1 MAKTT
6 ERLVLSFDAE
16 TRSFKPAAH
25 NLLSAQAVELVDKLQ
40 TENTPA
46 RIVEQEKHHRVL
58 DAQMCRPCKK
68 AAELATANHAEPS
81 AEQTEQEQPPDSEEE
96 SESD

>member
-25 NLLSAQAVELVDKLQ
+25 NLLSPQAVELADKLR
-40 TENTPA
+40 TENIPA
-46 RIVEQEKHHRVL
+46 RIVEQENHHRVL
-58 DAQMCRPCKK
+58 NPQMCRPCKK

-81 AEQTEQEQPPDSEEE
+81 AEQTEQEQPPASEEE

>member
-1 MAKTT
+1 VAKTT

-25 NLLSAQAVELVDKLQ
+25 NLLSPQAVELADKLQ
-40 TENTPA
+40 TAEAPA
-46 RIVEQEKHHRVL
+46 RIVEQKNHHRVL
-58 DAQMCRPCKK
+58 NPRKCRPCKK
-68 AAELATANHAEPS
+68 AAELATANHTEPP
-81 AEQTEQEQPPDSEEE
+81 AEQTEQEQPPASEEE

>member
-25 NLLSAQAVELVDKLQ
+25 NLLSPQAVELADKLR
-40 TENTPA
+40 TAETPA
-46 RIVEQEKHHRVL
+46 RIVEQENHHRVL
-58 DAQMCRPCKK
+58 NAQACRPCRK
-68 AAELATANHAEPS
+68 AAEEASANHAEPS
-81 AEQTEQEQPPDSEEE
+81 AEQTEQEQPPASEEE

>member
-6 ERLVLSFDAE
+6 ERLVLFFDAG
-16 TRSFKPAAH
+16 TRSFNATAH
-25 NLLSAQAVELVDKLQ
+25 NLLSAQAVELADKLQ

-46 RIVEQEKHHRVL
+46 RIVEQENHHRVL
-58 DAQMCRPCKK
+58 NPRKCRPCKK